1 VKKQNK
7 AVAVLAIILWACLVF
22 EGLTINL
29 AEANPTI
36 PPKIEPNNYY
46 ILPNGSIIPDS
57 APIKRSGNVYTLTG
71 NVTGSEIWISTDDIV
86 FDGAGYTVKNNQTG
100 EGTGLTLNC
109 TRNVTVKNLRVE
121 GFSWGAGIVIKRLI
135 YEPSPFDSQPYPTGN
150 PYPESDSNTIIDCEL
165 QNNRLGIGTYTT
177 TKNQLVNNK
186 ILGNNIGIQMV
197 GGEEH
202 VAVNVVK
209 NNFLEANGE
218 GIALDSCS
226 NNIILENQII
236 QNSVYGLDISRSSN
250 NTVQHNFI
258 ASNEVGILIDASG
271 TNVKAEQNIIRY
283 NQILQSNQWGIKLT
297 GHQANN
303 QIYAN
308 NFTDNNLGKGLQVSI
323 PMFMDSGIGYV
334 NILPGGGNVWNNE
347 SIGNYW
353 SDYQTRYP
361 NATKTQN
368 ATVWDTPFY
377 INENNS
383 DQHPLADPIIVE
395 TPKIEEQQTKTN
407 QTSPPPYTAII
418 VIGMIC
424 LFAAILI
431 VIRRNSKVT

>member
-1 VKKQNK
+1 MKKQNK
-7 AVAVLAIILWACLVF
+7 AVVLAIILWACLVF
-22 EGLTINL
+22 EGLTLNG
-29 AEANPTI
+29 AEEYPTI
-36 PPKIEPNNYY
+36 QPKFEPNNYY
-46 ILPNGSIIPDS
+46 IMPNGSIIPDS

-86 FDGAGYTVKNNQTG
+86 FDGAGYTVENNQTG

-135 YEPSPFDSQPYPTGN
+135 YEASPFDSQPYPTGN
-150 PYPESDSNTIIDCEL
+150 PYPESNGNTIIDCEL
-165 QNNRLGIGTYTT
+165 QNNSLGIGTYTT
-177 TKNQLVNNK
+177 TRNQLVNNK
-186 ILGNNIGIQMV
+186 IVGNNIGIQMV

-202 VAVNVVK
+202 AAINVVK

-258 ASNEVGILIDASG
+258 ANNEVGILIDATG
-271 TNVKAEQNIIRY
+271 TNVKAEQNTIRY
-283 NQILQSNQWGIKLT
+283 NQILQNNQWGIKLT

-361 NATKTQN
+361 NATKIQN
-368 ATVWDTPFY
+368 ATVWDTHFT
-377 INENNS
+377 
-383 DQHPLADPIIVE
+383 L
-395 TPKIEEQQTKTN
+395 TKTTVTSIHL
-407 QTSPPPYTAII
+407 QTQLLLKRQKLKNNKQKQTR
-418 VIGMIC
+418 
-424 LFAAILI
+424 LRL
-431 VIRRNSKVT
+431 RLTRQLL